1 MVFREKALFLWSRL
15 PRRASLQNF
24 YIQKRPPLPFVSQKS
39 ILSPAGK
46 RSVRSSKFSDG
57 PQLGVVLEREERSG
71 QRRRTLSSPCA
82 DLFFSACQSW
92 LVARLSTQA
101 PQLFL
106 STKLP
111 AFGFR
116 SMQNTIA

>member
-15 PRRASLQNF
+15 PQRVSLQSF
-24 YIQKRPPLPFVSQKS
+24 CIQKRPPLPFVSQKS

-57 PQLGVVLEREERSG
+57 PQLGIVLEREERSG
-71 QRRRTLSSPCA
+71 QRRTLSSPCA
-82 DLFFSACQSW
+82 DPFFSACQSC

-106 STKLP
+106 NTALVPLGLSP
-111 AFGFR
+111 
-116 SMQNTIA
+116 MQHAS

>member
-1 MVFREKALFLWSRL
+1 MVFSEKALFLWSRL
-15 PRRASLQNF
+15 SRRAPLQNF
-24 YIQKRPPLPFVSQKS
+24 CVQKRLPLPFVSQKS
-39 ILSPAGK
+39 MLSPAGT

-57 PQLGVVLEREERSG
+57 PQLGIVLEREERSG
-71 QRRRTLSSPCA
+71 QRRTLSSPCA
-82 DLFFSACQSW
+82 DPFCSACQSC

-101 PQLFL
+101 PHLFL

-116 SMQNTIA
+116 SMQNTLA

>member
-1 MVFREKALFLWSRL
+1 MVFREQALFLWSRL
-15 PRRASLQNF
+15 PRRASLQSF
-24 YIQKRPPLPFVSQKS
+24 CIQKRPPLPFVSQKS
-39 ILSPAGK
+39 MLSPAGT

-57 PQLGVVLEREERSG
+57 PQLGIVLESEERSG
-71 QRRRTLSSPCA
+71 QRRTLSSPCA
-82 DLFFSACQSW
+82 DPFFSACPSC

-106 STKLP
+106 STNLP

-116 SMQNTIA
+116 PMQNTFA

>member
-15 PRRASLQNF
+15 PRRASLHSF
-24 YIQKRPPLPFVSQKS
+24 SIQKRPPLPFVSQKS

-46 RSVRSSKFSDG
+46 RSVGSSTFSDG

-71 QRRRTLSSPCA
+71 QRRTLSFSCA
-82 DLFFSACQSW
+82 DPFFSACQSC
-92 LVARLSTQA
+92 LVARLSPQA

-116 SMQNTIA
+116 PMQNTFA

>member
-1 MVFREKALFLWSRL
+1 MVFREKTLFLWSRL
-15 PRRASLQNF
+15 PRRASLQSF
-24 YIQKRPPLPFVSQKS
+24 SIQKRPPLPFVSQKS
-39 ILSPAGK
+39 MLSPARK

-57 PQLGVVLEREERSG
+57 PQLGVVLEREECSS
-71 QRRRTLSSPCA
+71 QRRTLSSPCA
-82 DLFFSACQSW
+82 DPFFSACQSC
-92 LVARLSTQA
+92 LLARLSPQA

-116 SMQNTIA
+116 SMQNTLA